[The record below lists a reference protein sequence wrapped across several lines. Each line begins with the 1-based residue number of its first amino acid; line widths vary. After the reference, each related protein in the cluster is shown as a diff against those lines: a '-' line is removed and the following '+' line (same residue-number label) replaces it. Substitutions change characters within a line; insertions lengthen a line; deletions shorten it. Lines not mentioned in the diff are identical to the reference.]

1 MLFLDGVGVEAFVS
15 MVASGALPSL
25 QCPFPTCKRKLQ
37 GHGGPFRYLAG
48 WLHWVVRVRCPPC
61 GVTPVVLPGTVCAS
75 RDMTLETVAEVVE
88 AGSPSEGARH
98 LDPPPV
104 DGRRV
109 ARRVLRAFDRQMRAV
124 MGLLPA
130 TPGGV
135 LGKLRMIF
143 GSQPGVLVRLRR
155 WLLSRW
161 GEWFSGLC
169 GLWRH
174 GRPPHVVRWS
184 THKPW

>member
-25 QCPFPTCKRKLQ
+25 RCPFPTCNRKLQ
-37 GHGGPFRYLAG
+37 GHGGYFRYLAG
-48 WLHWVVRVRCPPC
+48 CLQRVVRVRCPPC
-61 GVTPVVLPGTVCAS
+61 GVTHVVLPGNVCAY
-75 RDMTLETVAEVVE
+75 RDMTLETLETVVE
-88 AGSPSEGARH
+88 AGSPSEGERH

-104 DGRRV
+104 DGRRG
-109 ARRVLRAFDRQMRAV
+109 ARRVLRSFDQQMRAV
-124 MGLLPA
+124 VGSLPPAPGSGLD
-130 TPGGV
+130 
-135 LGKLRMIF
+135 KLRKIF

-155 WLLSRW
+155 WLLQTC
-161 GEWFSGLC
+161 GLWFSGLC

-174 GRPPHVVRWS
+174 GRPPHVAWRS